1 MASLHTLI
9 VDDSGAMRRVLRAV
23 LNGYHGVEVVGEATN
38 GEEALQQVQT
48 LAPDLIIMD
57 VSMPVLDGLSVAK
70 LVKKNRPETDI
81 LMFSIH
87 RIRDFVESA
96 KKMGLGG
103 FVCKDEGGQALL
115 SAVDAVIDHRTYFP
129 N

>member
-1 MASLHTLI
+1 MNSLRTLI
-9 VDDSGAMRRVLRAV
+9 VDDSGPMRKILRAV
-23 LNGYHGVEVVGEATN
+23 LNGYHGVEVVGEAAN
-38 GEEALQQVQT
+38 GEEALQQVET
-48 LAPDLIIMD
+48 LDPGLIILD
-57 VSMPVLDGLSVAK
+57 VSMPVLDGLSVAE
-70 LVKKNRPETDI
+70 VVRKNRPGTGI
-81 LMFSIH
+81 VMFSIH
-87 RIRDFVESA
+87 RFRDFVESA

>member
-1 MASLHTLI
+1 MASLRTLI
-9 VDDSGAMRRVLRAV
+9 VDDSGTMRRVLRSV

-38 GEEALQQVQT
+38 GEEALRQVQT
-48 LAPDLIIMD
+48 LEPDLIIMD
-57 VSMPVLDGLSVAK
+57 VSMPVLDGLSVAE
-70 LVKKNRPETDI
+70 LVKKNRPETGI

-87 RIRDFVESA
+87 GIRDFVETA
-96 KKMGLGG
+96 KNIGVGG

>member
-1 MASLHTLI
+1 MDSLRTLI
-9 VDDSGAMRRVLRAV
+9 VDDSGAMRTVLRAV

-38 GEEALQQVQT
+38 GEEALQQVQA

-57 VSMPVLDGLSVAK
+57 VSMPVLDGLSVAE
-70 LVKKNRPETDI
+70 LVKKNRPGTGI

-115 SAVDAVIDHRTYFP
+115 SAVDAVIEDRTYFP